1 LRVVA
6 DQESSGIQLSS
17 RTVAAGIVTLLALVF
32 VVQNRR
38 RSRIEFL
45 WMDVDVGVWLALGV
59 TFLLGALVGWLATRR
74 S

>member
-1 LRVVA
+1 MA